1 MGRDT
6 YCMWDYNLLGAILL
20 PELSMN
26 TFGVCLI
33 ALVAVAAARPGYGG
47 DVSDVFNSE
56 FYLKKGNGW

>member
-1 MGRDT
+1 
-6 YCMWDYNLLGAILL
+6 MWDYNLLGAILL